1 MKDRM
6 KESLSALC
14 DGECDELEVRRIL
27 NQVGNQSDFR
37 DQWQRYHLIGSVLR
51 DEPTSSV
58 DLLKGINQALDGEP
72 MDEVP
77 ATFLQSADHNA
88 LSASGNNSA
97 ATAVRSAQGISQW
110 FISGAVAASVTLAVL
125 VGFRMS
131 ASTEMP
137 SSGLVS
143 QSAPPSASAAQTSV
157 AVAMSEAELREAQEA
172 LQNYML
178 GNQSRAP
185 VYSDT
190 LLTQSPAFA
199 RVANYGKET
208 EVEPEN

>member
-6 KESLSALC
+6 NESLSALC
-14 DGECDELEVRRIL
+14 DGECDELEVRRVL
-27 NQVGNQSDFR
+27 NQVGSQPDLR
-37 DQWQRYHLIGSVLR
+37 DQWQRYHLIGSVMR
-51 DEPTSSV
+51 EEPTSSV

-77 ATFLQSADHNA
+77 ANIHTAGSQAA
-88 LSASGNNSA
+88 AEASES
-97 ATAVRSAQGISQW
+97 SQGISQW

-125 VGFRMS
+125 VGFRLTAATDVAPASVMADAHAVDS
-131 ASTEMP
+131 AS
-137 SSGLVS
+137 SI
-143 QSAPPSASAAQTSV
+143 
-157 AVAMSEAELREAQEA
+157 AVAAVEPIAPQTLTEAELREAQES

-178 GNQSRAP
+178 GNQSRAS

-190 LLTQSPAFA
+190 LLTQSPAYA

-208 EVEPEN
+208 EVDSQD